1 MAAANVSSSIFKAYD
16 IRGVVDT
23 ALTPDAVRLIGAA
36 LGSEAAGHKVAAI
49 CVGRDGRL
57 SGPLLR
63 DALVAGIVSTGTD
76 VIDVGM
82 VPTPVLYFSTVH
94 LGTGS
99 GVEITGSH
107 NPPEYNGL
115 KLMMA
120 GATLHGEAIQAL
132 RSRIERGNL
141 VRAARP
147 GNERMADVLPA
158 YLERIGTTVKLARP
172 MKIAVDCGN
181 GVAGPTAVTLFR
193 ALGCEVVELFTD
205 IDGTFPNHHP
215 DPAHPENL
223 EDLIRALRDTDAE
236 LGLAFDGDGD
246 RLGVVAKDG
255 QIIYPDRQIMLFAQ
269 DILAA
274 NPGGEIIF
282 DVKCTRRLAP
292 WIREHGGRPTMWR
305 TGHSLIKAKLKE
317 SGAPFA
323 GEMSGHLFFND
334 RWPGFDDG
342 LYAGARLL
350 EILSRFSDPSAVLN
364 GLPSAVSTPE
374 LHLKTAE
381 GENFA
386 LVERLKTD
394 AKFEGVEQVITIDGV
409 RAEWSDG
416 FGLARPSNTTPVVV
430 LRFEG
435 DTPEALARIQA
446 AFRKAIGAV
455 APGVQLPF

>member
-1 MAAANVSSSIFKAYD
+1 MTAAKVASSLFKAYD

-36 LGSEAAGHKVAAI
+36 LGSEAVDRKLPAI

-63 DALVAGIVSTGTD
+63 DALVAGITSTGTD

-94 LGTGS
+94 LDTGS

-115 KLMMA
+115 KMMLG
-120 GATLHGEAIQAL
+120 GATLHGDAIQAL
-132 RSRIERGNL
+132 RARIEQGALIRGKS
-141 VRAARP
+141 P
-147 GNERMADVLPA
+147 GAERMADVLPA
-158 YLERIGTTVKLARP
+158 YLERIRTTVKLARP

-181 GVAGPTAVTLFR
+181 GVAGPTVVALFR
-193 ALGCEVVELFTD
+193 ALGCAVVELFTD

-223 EDLIRALRDTDAE
+223 EDLVRALRETDAE

-246 RLGVVAKDG
+246 RLGVVTKDG

-274 NPGGEIIF
+274 IPGGEIIF

-350 EILSRFSDPSAVLN
+350 EILSRSTDPSAVLN
-364 GLPSAVSTPE
+364 ALPSAVSTPE
-374 LHLKTAE
+374 LHLHTAE

-386 LVERLKTD
+386 LVERLKSQATF
-394 AKFEGVEQVITIDGV
+394 AGAEQLITIDGV
-409 RAEWSDG
+409 RAEWTDG

-446 AFRKAIGAV
+446 SFRAAILSV
-455 APGVQLPF
+455 APQAKLPF

>member
-1 MAAANVSSSIFKAYD
+1 MTAPRVAPSLFKAYD

-23 ALTPDAVRLIGAA
+23 ALTPDAVRFIGAA
-36 LGSEAAGHKVAAI
+36 LGSEAVDRKLPAI

-63 DALVAGIVSTGTD
+63 DALVAGITSTGTD

-82 VPTPVLYFSTVH
+82 VPTPLLYFSTVH
-94 LGTGS
+94 LDTGS

-115 KLMMA
+115 KMMLG
-120 GATLHGEAIQAL
+120 GATLHGDAIQAL
-132 RSRIERGNL
+132 RARIEQGALIRG
-141 VRAARP
+141 RAA
-147 GNERMADVLPA
+147 GAERMADVLPA
-158 YLERIGTTVKLARP
+158 YLDRIRTTVKLARP
-172 MKIAVDCGN
+172 MKIAIDCGN
-181 GVAGPTAVTLFR
+181 GVAGPTAVALFR

-223 EDLIRALRDTDAE
+223 EDLIRALRETDAE

-246 RLGVVAKDG
+246 RLGVVTKDG

-292 WIREHGGRPTMWR
+292 WIRERGGRPTMWR

-350 EILSRFSDPSAVLN
+350 EILSRSADPSAVLN
-364 GLPSAVSTPE
+364 ALPSAVSTPE
-374 LHLKTAE
+374 LHLHTAE

-386 LVERLKTD
+386 LVERLKSQATF
-394 AKFEGVEQVITIDGV
+394 AGAEQLITIDGV

-446 AFRKAIGAV
+446 AFRQAILAV
-455 APGVQLPF
+455 APGVRLPF

>member
-1 MAAANVSSSIFKAYD
+1 MTAPRVASSLFKAYD

-23 ALTPDAVRLIGAA
+23 TLTPDAVRFIGAA
-36 LGSEAAGHKVAAI
+36 LGSEAAERKLPAI

-63 DALVAGIVSTGTD
+63 DALVAGVTSTGTD

-94 LGTGS
+94 LETGS

-115 KLMMA
+115 KMMLG
-120 GATLHGEAIQAL
+120 GATLHGDAIQAL
-132 RSRIERGNL
+132 RARIEQGALFRGN
-141 VRAARP
+141 AA
-147 GNERMADVLPA
+147 GAERMVDVLPA
-158 YLERIGTTVKLARP
+158 YLDRIRTTVKLARP
-172 MKIAVDCGN
+172 MKIAIDCGN
-181 GVAGPTAVTLFR
+181 GVAGPTAVALFR

-223 EDLIRALRDTDAE
+223 EDLIRALRETDAE

-246 RLGVVAKDG
+246 RLGVVTKDG

-282 DVKCTRRLAP
+282 DVKCTRWLAP

-317 SGAPFA
+317 TGAPFA

-350 EILSRFSDPSAVLN
+350 EILSRSADPSAVLN
-364 GLPSAVSTPE
+364 ALPSAVATPE
-374 LHLKTAE
+374 LHLHTAE

-386 LVERLKTD
+386 LVERLKSQATF
-394 AKFEGVEQVITIDGV
+394 AGVEQLITIDGV
-409 RAEWSDG
+409 RAEWPDG

-446 AFRKAIGAV
+446 AFRQAILGV
-455 APGVQLPF
+455 APTARLPF

>member
-1 MAAANVSSSIFKAYD
+1 MSAIASSIFKAYD
-16 IRGVVDT
+16 IRGVVET
-23 ALTPDAVRLIGAA
+23 ALTPEAVRSIGQAI
-36 LGSEAAGHKVAAI
+36 GSEAVERGLAAVCI
-49 CVGRDGRL
+49 GRDGRL

-63 DALVAGIVSTGTD
+63 DALEDGIASTGTA

-115 KLMMA
+115 KMMLG
-120 GATLHGEAIQAL
+120 GATLHGEGIQAL
-132 RSRIERGNL
+132 RARIEAGQLVTGAQRGE
-141 VRAARP
+141 V
-147 GNERMADVLPA
+147 RMADVLPA
-158 YLERIGTTVKLARP
+158 YLEAITSDVKLARP
-172 MKIAVDCGN
+172 MKIAIDTGN
-181 GVAGPTAVTLFR
+181 GVAGPTAAQLYR

-205 IDGTFPNHHP
+205 IDGNFPNHHP

-223 EDLIRALRDTDAE
+223 EDLVRALRETDAE
-236 LGLAFDGDGD
+236 IGLAFDGDGD
-246 RLGVVAKDG
+246 RLGVVTKDG
-255 QIIYPDRQIMLFAQ
+255 QIIFPDRQIMLFAQ

-274 NPGGEIIF
+274 HPGGEIIF
-282 DVKCTRRLAP
+282 DVKCTRALAP
-292 WIREHGGRPTMWR
+292 WVRQHGGVATMWR

-317 SGAPFA
+317 TAAPFA

-350 EILSRFSDPSAVLN
+350 EILSRSEDPSAVLRA
-364 GLPSAVSTPE
+364 LPTAVNTPE
-374 LHLKTAE
+374 LQIKTSE

-386 LVERLKTD
+386 LVERLRRE
-394 AKFEGVEQVITIDGV
+394 AQFEGASEIITIDGV
-409 RAEWSDG
+409 RAEWPDG

-446 AFRKAIGAV
+446 AFRDAIRAL
-455 APGVQLPF
+455 APDLKLPF

>member
-1 MAAANVSSSIFKAYD
+1 MSNPPVSASIFKAYD
-16 IRGVVDT
+16 IRGVVET
-23 ALTPDAVRLIGAA
+23 ALTPHAVRSIGQA
-36 LGSEAAGHKVAAI
+36 LGSEAVERGIGAI
-49 CVGRDGRL
+49 CIGRDGRL

-63 DALVAGIVSTGTD
+63 DALEDGIASTGTA

-115 KLMMA
+115 KLMLG
-120 GATLHGEAIQAL
+120 GATLHGDGIQAL
-132 RSRIERGNL
+132 RARIESGRLITGATRGE
-141 VRAARP
+141 V
-147 GNERMADVLPA
+147 RMADVLDDYIA
-158 YLERIGTTVKLARP
+158 AITRDVKLARP
-172 MKIAVDCGN
+172 MKIAIDCGN
-181 GVAGPTAVTLFR
+181 GVAGPTAVRLFR
-193 ALGCEVVELFTD
+193 ALGCEVTELFTD
-205 IDGTFPNHHP
+205 IDGSFPNHHP

-223 EDLIRALRDTDAE
+223 EDLIRALRETDAE

-246 RLGVVAKDG
+246 RLGVVTKDG

-274 NPGGEIIF
+274 HPGGEIIF
-282 DVKCTRRLAP
+282 DVKCTRALAP
-292 WIREHGGRPTMWR
+292 WVSRLGGKPTMWR
-305 TGHSLIKAKLKE
+305 TGHSLIKAKLKD

-350 EILSRFSDPSAVLN
+350 EILSRSPEPSAVLN
-364 GLPSAVSTPE
+364 ALPTAINTPE
-374 LHLKTAE
+374 LHLHTAE

-386 LVERLKTD
+386 LVERLRSQ
-394 AKFEGVEQVITIDGV
+394 ARFEGATQVITIDGV
-409 RAEWSDG
+409 RAEWADG
-416 FGLARPSNTTPVVV
+416 FGLARPSNTTPLVV

-446 AFRKAIGAV
+446 AFRAAILQV
-455 APGVQLPF
+455 APRAELPF

>member
-1 MAAANVSSSIFKAYD
+1 
-16 IRGVVDT
+16 
-23 ALTPDAVRLIGAA
+23 
-36 LGSEAAGHKVAAI
+36 
-49 CVGRDGRL
+49 
-57 SGPLLR
+57 
-63 DALVAGIVSTGTD
+63 
-76 VIDVGM
+76 
-82 VPTPVLYFSTVH
+82 
-94 LGTGS
+94 
-99 GVEITGSH
+99 
-107 NPPEYNGL
+107 
-115 KLMMA
+115 
-120 GATLHGEAIQAL
+120 
-132 RSRIERGNL
+132 
-141 VRAARP
+141 
-147 GNERMADVLPA
+147 
-158 YLERIGTTVKLARP
+158 
-172 MKIAVDCGN
+172 
-181 GVAGPTAVTLFR
+181 
-193 ALGCEVVELFTD
+193 LGCDVVELFTD

-223 EDLIRALRDTDAE
+223 EDLIRALSDTDAE

-292 WIREHGGRPTMWR
+292 WIRERGGRPTMWR

-342 LYAGARLL
+342 MYAGARLL
-350 EILSRFSDPSAVLN
+350 EILSRSADPSAVLN
-364 GLPSAVSTPE
+364 ALPAAVSTPE
-374 LHLKTAE
+374 LHLHTAE

-386 LVERLKTD
+386 LVERLKTQ
-394 AKFEGVEQVITIDGV
+394 ATFAGAEQLITIDGV
-409 RAEWSDG
+409 RAEWNDG

-435 DTPEALARIQA
+435 DTPEALARIQSSFRA
-446 AFRKAIGAV
+446 AILGV
-455 APGVQLPF
+455 APQAKLPF